1 MELFITFFDY
11 SDTSSSQTDWTADD
25 FSLGN
30 ESSSYRKQLTY
41 CQTLQK
47 HPLIVLP
54 PARPNDLRKPWIS
67 LLFIGSHPSP
77 NPSVTQNNQYSTRTN
92 EHLNAD
98 ASYFYPTTYLALAI
112 PIVIFLP

>member
-1 MELFITFFDY
+1 MELLLLALLTVTHLLRKPTGLLMI
-11 SDTSSSQTDWTADD
+11 
-25 FSLGN
+25 FSW
-30 ESSSYRKQLTY
+30 ESSSSYRKQLTY

-54 PARPNDLRKPWIS
+54 PPRPNDLRKPWIS

-77 NPSVTQNNQYSTRTN
+77 NPSVTQNNQYITRTN